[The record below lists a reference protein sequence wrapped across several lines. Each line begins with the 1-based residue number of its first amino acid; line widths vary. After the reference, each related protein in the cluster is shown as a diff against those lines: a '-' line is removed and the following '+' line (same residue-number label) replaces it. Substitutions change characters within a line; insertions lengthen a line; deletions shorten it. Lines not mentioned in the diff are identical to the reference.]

1 MHRRQA
7 KNRTQ
12 CLPIYAVICSTMF
25 ISVYNNYR
33 PLHLLCVDKLS
44 SWGHRLLWLF
54 LASFYK
60 QISHHIFVVCSHSY
74 QHLWWELTLLFVYRD
89 YCLHVACATWG
100 AKATSSECWFEDMRS
115 HFLFCTRRF
124 MINISLNAYLANSA
138 SCLGSDRSMPGMPP
152 GGSFF
157 PVMYSE

>member
-1 MHRRQA
+1 MHKRQT
-7 KNRTQ
+7 KSRTQ
-12 CLPIYAVICSTMF
+12 CQPIYAVICSAMF

-60 QISHHIFVVCSHSY
+60 QISHHIICSLCTQLSAPLIRTY
-74 QHLWWELTLLFVYRD
+74 TIIYLD
-89 YCLHVACATWG
+89 YCLHVACAAWG

-115 HFLFCTRRF
+115 HFLFCTWRF
-124 MINISLNAYLANSA
+124 IINISLNSYLANSA